1 MIEDRKLT
9 RTVTLHCNNGEYKT
23 VEQVVAVQLRWNSE
37 TPEVDPNPLGF
48 VNATPWRLVATD
60 PRQIEYERASAF
72 ATAQQLAAVREER
85 DKLRAACVEGEFLMR
100 MFLKSG
106 LDDSFAESDVK
117 AVQDLHSKFAAALS
131 PAQEP
136 QT

>member
-23 VEQVVAVQLRWNSE
+23 VEQVADVQLRWNSE
-37 TPEVDPNPLGF
+37 TPEVDQNRLGF
-48 VNATPWRLVATD
+48 VNATPWQLVATD
-60 PRQIEYERASAF
+60 PRQIEYERAADF

-85 DKLRAACVEGEFLMR
+85 GRLREACEWVHATANGNTYGLTVADQLEALRLAAAMCSE
-100 MFLKSG
+100 
-106 LDDSFAESDVK
+106 
-117 AVQDLHSKFAAALS
+117 ALS

-136 QT
+136 KT